1 MFACE
6 FHHRVVTEAGHVG
19 DRIVA
24 QVNQFG
30 KERDHLARAEFG
42 VVKRHAELVCE
53 RAGMSRSVPLQ
64 RVGKFR
70 EVGLLALYLA
80 SPASDYMTGQVLPL
94 DGGLT
99 V

>member
-1 MFACE
+1 MQETKEQTMSLRRNRNECMA
-6 FHHRVVTEAGHVG
+6 RPNLTT
-19 DRIVA
+19 RI
-24 QVNQFG
+24 
-30 KERDHLARAEFG
+30 
-42 VVKRHAELVCE
+42 
-53 RAGMSRSVPLQ
+53 SRSKFHDPCLDLNRADGGDE

-80 SPASDYMTGQVLPL
+80 APASDYMTGQVIPL

>member
-1 MFACE
+1 M
-6 FHHRVVTEAGHVG
+6 AGPE
-19 DRIVA
+19 RYA
-24 QVNQFG
+24 Q
-30 KERDHLARAEFG
+30 AE
-42 VVKRHAELVCE
+42 E
-53 RAGMSRSVPLQ
+53 RAKTQVPLQ

-80 SPASDYMTGQVLPL
+80 SPASDYMTGQIIPL